1 MLWHHRDG
9 RRRISGY
16 HIWQIASIAR
26 VFNRWACRTCNI
38 LVRLPAI
45 YRVTRRGTKVKH
57 PFSFLLKTF
66 NCNEIYVYHQ
76 YIISISFVWDSF
88 SAKVSFSPNTIF
100 FFDLST
106 LYASCAKFFAEAS
119 ELFRHAV
126 SALSPTEQR
135 PWIASCVLYFRLT
148 KTHKF
153 IKFTPIY
160 VKVKH
165 YFPLCMPCR
174 HTVEYRYSSTYSQSQ
189 FCAPHTLPPGK
200 TVPGTHW
207 QTGNMGAL
215 EMVWTCWRREKSLA
229 PAKNETMI
237 SQLSSP

>member
-16 HIWQIASIAR
+16 HIRQIASIAR

-38 LVRLPAI
+38 LVRMPAI

-76 YIISISFVWDSF
+76 YI
-88 SAKVSFSPNTIF
+88 PCMRF
-100 FFDLST
+100 FFCKSLLQSQHNFFPHLST

-119 ELFRHAV
+119 KLFKRAV
-126 SALSPTEQR
+126 SAPSPTERR

-153 IKFTPIY
+153 IKFTLIY

-174 HTVEYRYSSTYSQSQ
+174 HTVEYRYSSMYFQSQ
-189 FCAPHTLPPGK
+189 FCAPHTHCPWGK

-207 QTGNMGAL
+207 QTGNMGAP

-229 PAKNETMI
+229 PTINETTI